1 MTDGLSIV
9 PMAGHHLNTLA
20 ELEKICF
27 SVPWSRAALAAELGK
42 ETSFFAVAEF
52 CGTIAGYAGMSCV
65 MDECYINNIA
75 VFPQFRRMG
84 IGRALVLHLIGEAEH
99 RSASFI
105 TLEVRAS
112 NSIAI
117 ALYKSLGFQEEGR
130 RRGYYSLP
138 QEDALIFTL
147 RFSKGCT
154 PVP

>member
-1 MTDGLSIV
+1 MIDGLSIV
-9 PMAGHHLNTLA
+9 PMAGRHLNTLA

-27 SVPWSRAALAAELGK
+27 SMPWSRAALAAELGK
-42 ETSFFAVAEF
+42 GTSFFAVAEF
-52 CGTIAGYAGMSCV
+52 CGTAAGYAGMSCV

-84 IGRALVLHLIGEAEH
+84 IGRALVLHLIGEAK
-99 RSASFI
+99 RRNASFI

-147 RFSKGCT
+147 RFSKGCM